1 MRRNEFPVRIK
12 SSDQVTKKPTI
23 AAELFP
29 FHFVLFKKEKKKI
42 MMIRKSGPHGVKGAF
57 HQSQQKKEKK
67 EKNRISVI
75 WEKNNN
81 DTTTTPQTKI

>member
-57 HQSQQKKEKK
+57 HQSQQKKKK
-67 EKNRISVI
+67 KKRTGFQLFERKTIMI
-75 WEKNNN
+75 QQQHHKL
-81 DTTTTPQTKI
+81 K